1 MHRADGRRARAA
13 VAHVRGGRGGDNR
26 DALAA
31 YFRARRPCC
40 DAARANEKADPMDTP
55 VRSKDADGR
64 EILDSVVIRF
74 AGDSGDG
81 MQLAGMQ
88 FTQTTAVAGNDLATF
103 PDFPAEI
110 RAPAGTTFGVS
121 GFQIPAALKVNLRD
135 VPKGGL
141 VIVNTGAFTPQN
153 LKKAGYD
160 KNPLEDGTLDPYRKL
175 EIDVSRLVLAAV
187 EPHGLGTKEALRA
200 KNLWTLG
207 LLYWLFGRDRTPT
220 IDWLKRKFAK
230 RPDLAEANIA
240 ALNAGHVYG
249 ETAELPTGVA
259 AYKIPKA
266 DLPKGEYRNI
276 TGNEALAW
284 GLATAGRLA
293 DLPVLYGS
301 YPITP
306 ASSVLH
312 SLAGLKH
319 YGVTT
324 FQAED
329 EIAAICSAIG
339 AAYAGIIGATAT
351 SGPGMALKGE
361 AMGLAIMTELPL
373 VIFDVQRAGPS
384 TGMPTKTE
392 QSDLFQAVWGRNGD
406 APLVVLAP
414 ATPAECFHF
423 AIEAV
428 RVAIK
433 YMTPVIVLSDGYIA
447 NGAEPWSIPKYAD
460 LPKIPVHFRTDPA
473 GFHPFLRDPETL
485 ARNWAKPG
493 TPGLEHRI
501 GGIEKS
507 LGSGHISYDPDNHE
521 KMTKVRAQK
530 VLGVAKDLP
539 HQKVEIGN
547 ERGALAVV
555 GWGSTYGS
563 IHQAV
568 RRCRRDGLD
577 VSHIHVRHLW
587 PLPENLAD
595 LLAGFDRVMVPELN
609 NGQLARLL
617 RAEYLV
623 PAVPFDKI
631 AGMPF
636 RVAELE
642 QEIRTRIAAPPVKTT
657 RLS

>member
-1 MHRADGRRARAA
+1 
-13 VAHVRGGRGGDNR
+13 
-26 DALAA
+26 
-31 YFRARRPCC
+31 
-40 DAARANEKADPMDTP
+40 MDTP
-55 VRSKDADGR
+55 VRPKDAEGR

-88 FTQTTAVAGNDLATF
+88 FTQATAVAGNDLATF

-121 GFQIPAALKVNLRD
+121 GFQIQFASHDVLTPGDEPDVLVAMNPAALKVNLRD

-141 VIVNTGAFTPQN
+141 VIVNTGAFTAGN

-160 KNPLEDGTLDPYRKL
+160 KNPLEDGTLDGYRKL
-175 EIDVSRLVLAAV
+175 EVDVSRLVLAAV

-207 LLYWLFGRDRTPT
+207 LLYWLFSRDRTPT
-220 IDWLKRKFAK
+220 IQWLERKFAK
-230 RPDLAEANIA
+230 RPDIAAANIA

-259 AYKIPKA
+259 VYKIPKA
-266 DLPKGEYRNI
+266 ELQKGHYRNI

-284 GLATAGRLA
+284 GLAAAGRLA
-293 DLPVLYGS
+293 ELPVFYGS

-319 YGVTT
+319 FGVTT

-339 AAYAGIIGATAT
+339 ASYAGIIGVTAT

-373 VIFDVQRAGPS
+373 VILDVQRAGPS

-414 ATPAECFHF
+414 ATPGECFSF

-428 RVAIK
+428 RIALK

-447 NGAEPWSIPKYAD
+447 NGAEPWPIPNFAD
-460 LPKIPVHFRTDPA
+460 LPKIEVKFRQDPE
-473 GFHPFLRDPETL
+473 GFHPYLRDPETL
-485 ARNWAKPG
+485 ARNWARPG

-507 LGSGHISYDPDNHE
+507 FASGHISYDPDNHQ
-521 KMTKVRAQK
+521 KMTDTRAAK
-530 VLGVAKDLP
+530 IMGVANDLP
-539 HQKVEIGN
+539 EQTVDCGDDHGDLV
-547 ERGALAVV
+547 VV
-555 GWGSTYGS
+555 GWGSTYGA
-563 IHQAV
+563 IQQAV
-568 RRCRRDGLD
+568 RRARRDGLS
-577 VSHIHVRHLW
+577 VSHVHVRHMW
-587 PLPENLAD
+587 PMPRNLKA
-595 LLAGFDRVMVPELN
+595 LLSRFKRIIVPELN
-609 NGQLARLL
+609 NGQLVRIL
-617 RAEYLV
+617 RAEYLL
-623 PAVPFDKI
+623 PAEPLDKV

-636 RVAELE
+636 RVS
-642 QEIRTRIAAPPVKTT
+642 EIDQAIRNALAPH
-657 RLS
+657 

>member
-1 MHRADGRRARAA
+1 
-13 VAHVRGGRGGDNR
+13 
-26 DALAA
+26 
-31 YFRARRPCC
+31 
-40 DAARANEKADPMDTP
+40 MDTP
-55 VRSKDADGR
+55 VRPKDADGR

-121 GFQIPAALKVNLRD
+121 GFQIHFASHDVLTPGDEPDVLVAMNPAALKVNLRD

-141 VIVNTGAFTPQN
+141 IILNTGAFTPGN

-160 KNPLEDGTLDPYRKL
+160 KNPLEDGTLDAYRKL
-175 EIDVSRLVLAAV
+175 EVDVSRLVLAAV

-207 LLYWLFGRDRTPT
+207 LLYWLFGRDRGPT
-220 IDWLKRKFAK
+220 IDWLNRKFAK
-230 RPDLAEANIA
+230 RPDIAAANIA

-259 AYKIPKA
+259 SYKIPKA
-266 DLPKGEYRNI
+266 DLPKGHYRNI

-284 GLATAGRLA
+284 GLAAASRLA
-293 DLPVLYGS
+293 DLPLLYGS

-312 SLAGLKH
+312 SLASLKH
-319 YGVTT
+319 FGVTT

-339 AAYAGIIGATAT
+339 AAYAGIIGVTAT

-361 AMGLAIMTELPL
+361 ALGLAIMTELPL
-373 VIFDVQRAGPS
+373 VILDVQRAGPS

-406 APLVVLAP
+406 SPLVVLAP
-414 ATPAECFHF
+414 AKPGECFAF

-428 RVAIK
+428 RIALK

-447 NGAEPWSIPKYAD
+447 NGAEPWSIPTYD
-460 LPKIPVHFRTDPA
+460 SLPKIEPKFRADPE
-473 GFHPFLRDPETL
+473 GLHPYLRDPETM
-485 ARNWAKPG
+485 ARNWARPG

-501 GGIEKS
+501 GGIEKNFE
-507 LGSGHISYDPDNHE
+507 SGHISYDPENHQ
-521 KMTKVRAQK
+521 KMTDVRAAKIQN
-530 VLGVAKDLP
+530 VANDLP
-539 HQKVEIGN
+539 QQKVECGDDH
-547 ERGALAVV
+547 GDLVVV
-555 GWGSTYGS
+555 GWGSTYGTLQ
-563 IHQAV
+563 QAV
-568 RRCRRDGLD
+568 RRARASGLS
-577 VSHIHVRHLW
+577 VSHVHVRHMW
-587 PLPENLAD
+587 PMPKNLKA
-595 LLAGFDRVMVPELN
+595 LLSNFKQILVPELN
-609 NGQLARLL
+609 NGQLVRIL
-617 RAEYLV
+617 RAEYLL
-623 PAVPFDKI
+623 PAMPLDKVS
-631 AGMPF
+631 GMPF
-636 RVAELE
+636 RIAEID
-642 QEIRTRIAAPPVKTT
+642 QAIRDTLAKNN
-657 RLS
+657 